1 MKFANSKKRIIQES
15 AKGRMFVKTEKGA
28 KSYNPTAMFKVMNNG
43 SMVKLT
49 AANKNM
55 VPKAVRSTK
64 LNKPPAGMRAVAKAA
79 AAKAARRAFP
89 KPRGRPVNKMG
100 QFKKAAAVAAKKA
113 FPKPR
118 GRPAK
123 SNSAVQGNQFRKIFK
138 TPVARKARSNKGAA
152 RGPREGAILRKM
164 NTNSRAMAARKA
176 PKRKANMLT
185 PEEAEL
191 YRIIFGTPTKGRPTK
206 MAAPFR
212 AANKKPKNAKRVAAG
227 RKAAAT
233 RKLKAMPNKNPF
245 NALR

>member
-138 TPVARKARSNKGAA
+138 TPVARKVRSNKGVA
-152 RGPREGAILRKM
+152 RGPREGA
-164 NTNSRAMAARKA
+164 MAARKQ

-191 YRIIFGTPTKGRPTK
+191 YRIIFGTPSKGRPTK

-212 AANKKPKNAKRVAAG
+212 AANKAPKNAKRVAAG

-233 RKLKAMPNKNPF
+233 RKLKAMANKNPF

>member
-49 AANKNM
+49 ATNKNM
-55 VPKAVRSTK
+55 VPKAIRSTK
-64 LNKPPAGMRAVAKAA
+64 LNKPPAGMRAVAKVA

-89 KPRGRPVNKMG
+89 KPRGRPV
-100 QFKKAAAVAAKKA
+100 
-113 FPKPR
+113 
-118 GRPAK
+118 K

-138 TPVARKARSNKGAA
+138 TPVARKVRSNKGVT
-152 RGPREGAILRKM
+152 RGPREGALLRKM
-164 NTNSRAMAARKA
+164 NTNSRAMNARKMKPA
-176 PKRKANMLT
+176 KPMPKRKANMLT

-212 AANKKPKNAKRVAAG
+212 AAEKAAAKKPKAPKAAPKPKNAKRVAAG

-233 RKLKAMPNKNPF
+233 RKLKALANKNPF